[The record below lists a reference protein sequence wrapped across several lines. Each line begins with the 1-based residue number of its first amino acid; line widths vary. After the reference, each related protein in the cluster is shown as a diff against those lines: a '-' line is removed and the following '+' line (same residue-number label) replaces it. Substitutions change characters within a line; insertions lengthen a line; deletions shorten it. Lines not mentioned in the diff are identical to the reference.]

1 MGDWAKRWIVSGII
15 FVVLLVILIGKAIG
29 DKKEA
34 SDIGEGILISD
45 EKILAEEIKKDGIF
59 YIRGKVKGRAVTD
72 NVTIN
77 GSKLSN
83 DPTRKLPGQESLIQ
97 MDLLWVEVSRGVMEL
112 NKERE
117 KSAGVVEH
125 NYVKKDSLEI
135 FPDEVEVLGMKFDV
149 KGDKG
154 ILDRLSELK
163 RDIAGGTFVYDK
175 KHKTKVPKIGFTS
188 GIKHDYD
195 VFKIKGIYSD
205 IDGVL
210 KVVVKEGKPQ
220 VGEFLILTEKEFS
233 RLSDILIS
241 GINYG
246 ELVGMLIVL
255 WIGLT
260 MLAWLIMKFIMNIFY

>member
-34 SDIGEGILISD
+34 GDIGEGILISD

-77 GSKLSN
+77 GRKLSN

-163 RDIAGGTFVYDK
+163 QDIAGGTFVYDK

-195 VFKIKGIYSD
+195 AFKIKGIYSD